1 MSRMCAVTCAKCGW
15 VLNETA
21 FNRPDW
27 TDCPSCKTRL
37 RVEVFPALFQAAAPA
52 QSASVVL
59 TAGEASCFYHPQKK
73 AALPCDACGRFLCA
87 LCDVEVNGQHLC
99 PACLETG
106 RKKGRLSNFD
116 NRRTLYDSL
125 ALTLTLLP
133 VLFWP
138 ATLLTAPAAIFVAV
152 RYWKAPGSVVRRSK
166 IRFVLAIVIA
176 LIQIAGWGILFW
188 VWMRG

>member
-1 MSRMCAVTCAKCGW
+1 MNDRPLACPRCAGPLPRTLEELTQLERCGQCG
-15 VLNETA
+15 VALEA
-21 FNRPDW
+21 H
-27 TDCPSCKTRL
+27 
-37 RVEVFPALFQAAAPA
+37 VFPALFRPVQTAAPA
-52 QSASVVL
+52 ALIV
-59 TAGEASCFYHPQKK
+59 AEGEAGCFYHPQKR
-73 AALPCDACGRFLCA
+73 AVAHCDACGRFVCS

-106 RKKGRLSNFD
+106 RKKGRLSNLD

-138 ATLLTAPAAIFVAV
+138 VTLMTAPAAVFVAV
-152 RYWKAPGSVVRRSK
+152 RYWKKPGSVVRRSK
-166 IRFVLAIVIA
+166 TRFVLAIVIA

-188 VWMRG
+188 IWMRG